1 MFRMTDITHRFG
13 TAAAVH
19 IDTWVAQEGEHWLLS
34 GPSGSG
40 KSTLLNILAG
50 LLEPSQGT
58 VVVGGENVYALASGA
73 RDRWRGR
80 NVGYVPQR
88 LHLVPSLTT
97 RDNVVLAQYLA
108 GCRTSSHKALELLRA
123 VNVGTLANRTPDQ
136 LSQGQAQRV
145 AIARAVVNRPRL
157 LLADE
162 PTAAL
167 DDEQARAAIDLLV
180 EHAQSV
186 DATLVVASHDAR
198 IRAAFDHLFP
208 LQEAA

>member
-1 MFRMTDITHRFG
+1 MFRMTDITHRFDS
-13 TAAAVH
+13 AAAVH
-19 IDTWVAQEGEHWLLS
+19 IGTWAAREGEHWLLA

-50 LLEPSQGT
+50 LLQPSQGS
-58 VVVGGENVYALASGA
+58 VVIGDQDIYALPAGE

-88 LHLVPSLTT
+88 LHLVSSLST
-97 RDNVVLAQYLA
+97 RENIMLAQYLA
-108 GCRTSSHKALELLRA
+108 GCRVCSLRVMELLKA
-123 VNVGTLANRTPDQ
+123 VNVDPLADRTPDQ

-167 DDEQARAAIDLLV
+167 DDLQAQAAIDLLID
-180 EHAQSV
+180 HAQQV
-186 DATLVVASHDAR
+186 GATLVVASHDAR
-198 IRAAFDHLFP
+198 IRGAFDHVYP

>member
-1 MFRMTDITHRFG
+1 MTDIKHRFG
-13 TAAAVH
+13 TTAAVH
-19 IDTWVAQEGEHWLLS
+19 IDTWIAGEGEHWLLA

-50 LLEPSQGT
+50 LLRPSQGS
-58 VVVGGENVYALASGA
+58 VVVGDQEIYALAAGE

-88 LHLVPSLTT
+88 LHLVPSLST
-97 RDNVVLAQYLA
+97 RDNIVLAQYLA
-108 GCRTSSHKALELLRA
+108 GCPVSSRTATELLEA
-123 VNVGTLANRTPDQ
+123 VNVAALAERTPDQ

-167 DDEQARAAIDLLV
+167 DDLQARAAIDLLV
-180 EHAQSV
+180 EHARGV
-186 DATLVVASHDAR
+186 GATLVVASHDAR
-198 IRAAFDHLFP
+198 IRAAFDHVYP

>member
-1 MFRMTDITHRFG
+1 MFRMSDITHRFG
-13 TAAAVH
+13 ARAAVH
-19 IDTWVAQEGEHWLLS
+19 IDSWVVQEGEHWLLA

-50 LLEPSQGT
+50 LLQPSQGT
-58 VVVGGENVYALASGA
+58 VVVGGENVYALPSAA

-88 LHLVPSLTT
+88 LHLVPTLST
-97 RDNVVLAQYLA
+97 RDNIVLAQYLA
-108 GCRTSSHKALELLRA
+108 GCRTSAHKAHELLKA
-123 VNVGTLANRTPDQ
+123 VNIGALADRTPDQ

-167 DDEQARAAIDLLV
+167 DDEQARVAIDLLI

-186 DATLVVASHDAR
+186 GATLVVASHDAR
-198 IRAAFDHLFP
+198 IRAAFDHLLP